1 MQRIPQIVFLLFF
14 VAIGLVAQDSTYQQP
29 TVLPVQADRFEVDQL
44 QNIYL
49 IKEDHIFKLNPAGL
63 PIMDYAN
70 PRLGTLGQVDAS
82 NPFSVV
88 LFYPEFMSI
97 VTLDRNMTET
107 GQFNLFDLD
116 ILRTS
121 AVGTASDN
129 NLWVFDEVNS
139 KLLKVGREGEIVTE
153 GQNLFLL
160 LDRPLRP
167 DFLREHDQLVY
178 INEPDIGILV
188 FDVFGKYL
196 KTIPLTGLDRFQFF
210 GNRLFYRDAGDWQ
223 AFHLKTLLSKPLPL
237 PLTVRKEAPLQW
249 SVDKLYVLEPKGLWI
264 YPLTKNK

>member
-1 MQRIPQIVFLLFF
+1 MQRIPQILFLLLF
-14 VAIGLVAQDSTYQQP
+14 VAIGLAAQDSTYREP
-29 TVLPVQADRFEVDQL
+29 TVLPVRADRFEVDQL

-49 IKEDHIFKLNPAGL
+49 IEEDHIFKLNPAGL

-116 ILRTS
+116 ILRTN

-153 GQNLFLL
+153 GQNLYLL
-160 LDRPLRP
+160 LNRPLRP

-178 INEPDIGILV
+178 VNEPELGILV

-196 KTIPLTGLDRFQFF
+196 KTIPITNLERFEFF
-210 GNRLFYRDAGDWQ
+210 GNQLLYREGAAWV
-223 AFHLKTLLSKPLPL
+223 AFHLKTLLTRELPL
-237 PLTVRKEAPLQW
+237 PSTVRDTAALRW
-249 SVDKLYVLEPKGLWI
+249 AVDRLYALEEKGLWV
-264 YPLTKNK
+264 YPLRRK